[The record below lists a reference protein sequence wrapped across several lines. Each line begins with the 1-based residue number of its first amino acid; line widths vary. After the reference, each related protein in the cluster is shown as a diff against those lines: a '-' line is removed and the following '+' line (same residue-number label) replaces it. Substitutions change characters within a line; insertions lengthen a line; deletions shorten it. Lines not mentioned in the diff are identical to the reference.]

1 MDDKPKRR
9 KKVYYSFRH
18 STSRLANKPNGKLY
32 PVIHLAGNY
41 LAESDFKIGDAIEV
55 SVKPGEIVITKAP
68 LNVEKVKPDS
78 F

>member
-1 MDDKPKRR
+1 MRNSPDGRKRR

-18 STSRLANKPNGKLY
+18 STSRIANKPPGKLY

-55 SVKPGEIVITKAP
+55 DMKPGKIVITKAP
-68 LNVEKVKPDS
+68 SREE
-78 F
+78 